1 MSEPDAR
8 IEDAAPGR
16 QEPPL
21 AGRQEAPRP
30 LLRDIQGEMSWRVEE
45 RDVTCRITVLN
56 ISGGAAALVADGA
69 PRVGHQIRLSL
80 PSEPAKEE
88 PIEGRVIET
97 WSDPSG
103 KCVVHVRFLRWVPL
117 GPFIAA
123 RRERRLWERYPV
135 RESAASLTWLEGET
149 ERSIR
154 GDLLNICVGG
164 AAFIGD
170 VLPPPGIPIWLQL
183 EARAHRGAGADAVE
197 GRLLMSSFDPTGRKV
212 AHIEFVD
219 PCPSDFFNLA
229 IGRPG

>member
-8 IEDAAPGR
+8 IEDAAPRR
-16 QEPPL
+16 QDPPL
-21 AGRQEAPRP
+21 AEHRDTART
-30 LLRDIQGEMSWRVEE
+30 LLRDIEGVMSWRVDE
-45 RDVTCRITVLN
+45 REVTCKITVLN
-56 ISGGAAALVADGA
+56 ISGGAAAIVADGA
-69 PRVGHQIRLSL
+69 PRVGHQVRLSL
-80 PSEPAKEE
+80 PSEPPKEE

-103 KCVVHVRFLRWVPL
+103 KCVIYVRFLRWVPL
-117 GPFIAA
+117 GPYIAA
-123 RRERRLWERYPV
+123 RRERRLWERHPV

-149 ERSIR
+149 EKSIR

-170 VLPPPGIPIWLQL
+170 VLPPPGVSIWLQL
-183 EARAHRGAGADAVE
+183 EARAHRGVGIDAIE

-229 IGRPG
+229 VEGPG